1 MRHAVLHIGA
11 WSPHQV
17 SQSRCPTPG
26 DGRVTVS
33 SPRCRSY
40 LRAGERC
47 FLGAFM
53 AATTTPGR
61 KWSGLLGMHG
71 PCQANSS
78 ASSPHSHSLPAT
90 SSVAL
95 PQAPL
100 LYSTHARVRSRGH
113 RPIRPCLANRLRPHR
128 ELFCFFAGGFLFPCE
143 RISPPPLLAVGRS
156 PQPSPLH
163 WLHLHHV
170 TLLATKWQSAIASV
184 RQSHD
189 LLHDPAAL
197 PTL

>member
-1 MRHAVLHIGA
+1 
-11 WSPHQV
+11 
-17 SQSRCPTPG
+17 
-26 DGRVTVS
+26 
-33 SPRCRSY
+33 
-40 LRAGERC
+40 
-47 FLGAFM
+47 
-53 AATTTPGR
+53 
-61 KWSGLLGMHG
+61 MHG
-71 PCQANSS
+71 PCQANNS

-128 ELFCFFAGGFLFPCE
+128 ELFCFFAGGFLCPCE

-184 RQSHD
+184 RQSH
-189 LLHDPAAL
+189 LILHDPAAL
-197 PTL
+197 PTLQSAASSLASPSLPFPLRAVLLFCKLFFSLPGGAGILFIVPANAVSPSHLHPQTRIYSWPVHIRA